1 MRYGA
6 ELPSRGALS
15 WLLFALLAVFA
26 PLALF
31 LPWWITLSAM
41 GLALVRPRLRAKG
54 WVRRVLRYAVTIGLA
69 VGVFWQY
76 GTLLGRDA
84 GVALLAAMTALKF
97 LEIES
102 RRDAMLTVF
111 LLCFLVLGVGL
122 FTQSLW
128 FAAYA
133 GGALWLL
140 TATLARIND
149 ARGDM
154 RGTARLAATMALQ
167 ALPLA
172 ALMFFFFPRVHG
184 ALWGVPQEVEGARAG
199 LSEEMR
205 PGSIR
210 ELTLS
215 DAIAFRAAFHGEVP
229 AVRERYWRAF
239 VLWQTDGFVW
249 KRGAEGLPR
258 DGGFRPAGPPYAY
271 EITLEPT
278 GDHWLPALDMPT
290 EAPLRALVVDGSSVQ
305 SVDPVR
311 DRIRYRLTSQTR
323 YAYTALDPRNR
334 ERALALPRNLDQRVR
349 RLAHELRGRGG
360 SDSGTVNEVLR
371 HFNSERFYY
380 TLSPPLMT
388 TDPVAEFLFD
398 ARRGFCEHYT
408 SAFVTLMRAAGI
420 PARVVS
426 GYQGGEINPAGG
438 YLIVRNRDAHAWAEV
453 WIEGSG
459 WRRADPTAAI
469 APERIEYG
477 ADALERL
484 LNQGALLG
492 TLSPDELLARLQL
505 DGLTKLRRQLQFGW
519 DAVNAAWFRWVLD
532 YDDRRQRE
540 LLWYLGLDRLPW
552 VTVVVGIT
560 ALAGALLLL
569 YALSMRA
576 RAAVDPIAALY
587 ARYCRKLARVGIVRQ
602 PGEAPL
608 AFANRVV
615 SVRPEL
621 ADDVQAITAA
631 YAQLRYNR
639 VAPAALHY
647 SLRRRIGHF
656 APRPTSRYK
665 TRQKSSPA
673 DPRW

>member
-15 WLLFALLAVFA
+15 WLLFALLTVFA

-31 LPWWITLSAM
+31 LPWWVTLSSM
-41 GLALVRPRLRAKG
+41 GLALARPRLRAHG
-54 WVRRVLRYAVTIGLA
+54 LVRRMLRYAITIGLA
-69 VGVFWQY
+69 GGVFWQY

-128 FAAYA
+128 FAVYA

-140 TATLARIND
+140 TATLARLNN

-184 ALWGVPQEVEGARAG
+184 ALWGVPQEVEDARTG

-210 ELTLS
+210 ELTQS
-215 DAIAFRAAFHGEVP
+215 DAVAFRAEFLGDMPP
-229 AVRERYWRAF
+229 ARERYWRAF
-239 VLWQTDGFVW
+239 VLWRTDGFTW
-249 KRGAEGLPR
+249 KRGAENLPR
-258 DGGFRPAGPPYAY
+258 DGGFRPTGTPYSY

-278 GDHWLPALDMPT
+278 RENWLPALDIPN
-290 EAPLRALVVDGSSVQ
+290 EAPGRAFLVDGSSIKNTE
-305 SVDPVR
+305 PVR
-311 DRIRYRLTSQTR
+311 DRIRYRLVSQTR
-323 YAYTALDPRNR
+323 YAFATLDPRNR
-334 ERALALPRNLDQRVR
+334 ERALELPRNLDERVR

-360 SDSGTVNEVLR
+360 SDAGTVRETLNYFHTEP
-371 HFNSERFYY
+371 FFY
-380 TLSPPLMT
+380 TLTPPLLPN
-388 TDPVAEFLFD
+388 DPVAEFLFE
-398 ARRGFCEHYT
+398 ARRGFCEHYAA
-408 SAFVTLMRAAGI
+408 AFVTLMRAAGI

-426 GYQGGEINPAGG
+426 GYQGGELNPAGG
-438 YLIVRNRDAHAWAEV
+438 YLIVRNRDAHAWAET
-453 WIEGSG
+453 WIEGAG
-459 WRRADPTAAI
+459 WKRVDPTAAV

-484 LNQGALLG
+484 LGQGALLG
-492 TLSPDELLARLQL
+492 TLSPDELLARLRL
-505 DGLTKLRRQLQFGW
+505 DHLTKLRRQLQLGW
-519 DAVNAAWFRWVLD
+519 DAMNAAWFRWVLD

-552 VTVVVGIT
+552 VTVVTGIT

-576 RAAVDPIAALY
+576 RAKVDPVAALY
-587 ARYCRKLARVGIVRQ
+587 ARFCRKLARAGIVRE

-608 AFANRVV
+608 AFAVRVARA
-615 SVRPEL
+615 RPDL
-621 ADDVQAITAA
+621 AAETGAITEA
-631 YAQLRYNR
+631 YTRLRYSQSS
-639 VAPAALHY
+639 PAALQYAFRHRIARF
-647 SLRRRIGHF
+647 SPRR
-656 APRPTSRYK
+656 TNM
-665 TRQKSSPA
+665 
-673 DPRW
+673 